1 MSQGSR
7 AFKTLLFA
15 NRCGCG
21 MLFIPKYRWSLMYAV
36 RCTQTWRF
44 GPNQGVSCSQSP
56 ESKRKSTGNHS
67 RIEAS
72 CKILTVTIYI
82 LTYIHVCINII
93 YICIL
98 YIYIYVYIYNYSDN
112 CIMMHNVSYQ
122 FISYVYHYHQLVFGT
137 SWGQELSSH
146 RRHTLGSRPHTRRR
160 LWKHPGHQKISEDL
174 SLSIPIHEYPWIV
187 LDDLGCNIP

>member
-82 LTYIHVCINII
+82 FLH
-93 YICIL
+93 
-98 YIYIYVYIYNYSDN
+98 IYIYTCMYKYYICTVHVYVYNIEIYIYTYV
-112 CIMMHNVSYQ
+112 IVYTLL
-122 FISYVYHYHQLVFGT
+122 ISYLCICTSVYCTFKPMLILVA
-137 SWGQELSSH
+137 
-146 RRHTLGSRPHTRRR
+146 
-160 LWKHPGHQKISEDL
+160 
-174 SLSIPIHEYPWIV
+174 SL
-187 LDDLGCNIP
+187 